1 MDKNNVIPVFLNDDI
16 LSGQGYI
23 LLSNNSW
30 ANAIPGLV
38 GTGSVSGR
46 GYQLASEFDGF
57 NLIFARET
65 FF

>member
-38 GTGSVSGR
+38 GSGSVSGR
-46 GYQLASEFDGF
+46 GYILYSMK
-57 NLIFARET
+57 NT
-65 FF
+65 N

>member
-38 GTGSVSGR
+38 GSGSVSGR
-46 GYQLASEFDGF
+46 GYLNSTIAFRARITFLF
-57 NLIFARET
+57 N
-65 FF
+65 